1 MALDEISTRRLGTA
15 LRDAR
20 MAAGLNRRDLAAR
33 AGCSTRQIK
42 AFERGE
48 AQPDDAQL
56 ECLAM
61 ACAQPVDTL
70 LPTRGEVPVAL
81 AEGRLHVGTTSAPLR
96 SEEPPTDEVLR
107 SYLGVVYEL
116 RESKPGS
123 RIPLRDRDL
132 DALATALGSDPEFVE
147 TRLVELMDVTREE
160 AAALRVAL
168 IRRRIL
174 LPAASIALGASMV
187 VGGAQLVDGGGSSA
201 PERAAV
207 QSPGVGNIR
216 IGTAAATSTAQPE
229 IGDATSVARPVA
241 DAAPVVDAAA
251 SSIPVEVAAQP
262 GDPAVVTRASD
273 PVIPVVVDATPG
285 DPAVVTRTT
294 PAP

>member
-1 MALDEISTRRLGTA
+1 MALDEISSRRLGTA

-33 AGCSTRQIK
+33 AGCSSRQIK

-56 ECLAM
+56 ERLAM

-70 LPTRGEVPVAL
+70 LPARGETPVAFT
-81 AEGRLHVGTTSAPLR
+81 EGHLVVGTTRAPLR
-96 SEEPPTDEVLR
+96 SDEPPTDDVLR
-107 SYLGVVYEL
+107 SYLGVVYEM
-116 RESKPGS
+116 RDSKPGS

-187 VGGAQLVDGGGSSA
+187 VGGAQLVGGGSSA
-201 PERAAV
+201 PARAAV
-207 QSPGVGNIR
+207 QSPGAGTIR

-229 IGDATSVARPVA
+229 IGDATSVEAQA
-241 DAAPVVDAAA
+241 EIGDATSVSRPVVDAA
-251 SSIPVEVAAQP
+251 P
-262 GDPAVVTRASD
+262 GDPAVVTR
-273 PVIPVVVDATPG
+273 
-285 DPAVVTRTT
+285 
-294 PAP
+294 PAPNS